1 MHVIHQICLDYRETK
16 DFSGAVL
23 IRQGET
29 TLYEG
34 AFGLA
39 HRGFN
44 IANRPDTRFDTAS
57 VTKLFT
63 AAAILRLVQEQR
75 LQLEDRIADLIDLT
89 GTRIP
94 VEVTVF
100 QLLTHTSGIADDADE
115 AAGESYSAL
124 FADRP
129 NYAVRQTRDF
139 LPQFAQK
146 EPLFPPATQLRYN
159 NCAFVLLGL
168 AIEAVTGKTY
178 REYVAEAIFAPLGM
192 DHSGFFAMD
201 EPTPNV
207 AEGYVA
213 HRDEFGA
220 VTAWRKN
227 IYSYPPI
234 GSPDGG
240 ALCTAGD
247 LDLFIRGLRRGLVLD
262 ETRLKT
268 LFSPQVP
275 FSWMSSTNPGRRIQQ
290 GFVFEFIEEGG
301 RIRCIRK
308 DGINEGVGAMLAWYP
323 DQDLTV
329 VILAN
334 QDCDIWSLHRSLES
348 VLLRDPLVQETP

>member
-1 MHVIHQICLDYRETK
+1 MHDIHQICLDYRETR

-23 IRQGET
+23 IRQGDH

-39 HRGFN
+39 HRGFG
-44 IANRPDTRFDTAS
+44 IANRTDTRFDTAS

-63 AAAILRLVQEQR
+63 AAAILKLVQDQR
-75 LQLEDRIADLIDLT
+75 LRLDDRIGDFLDLT
-89 GTRIP
+89 KTRIP
-94 VEVTVF
+94 PEVTVF

-129 NYAVRQTRDF
+129 NYAIRQTRDF
-139 LPQFAQK
+139 LPQFAHK
-146 EPLFPPATQLRYN
+146 EPLFPPGTQLRYN
-159 NCAFVLLGL
+159 NCAFILLGL
-168 AIEAVTGKTY
+168 TIEAVTGKTY
-178 REYVAEAIFAPLGM
+178 REFVTEAVFAPLGM

-201 EPTPNV
+201 QPASNV

-213 HRDEFGA
+213 DRDETGE
-220 VTAWRKN
+220 VTTWRKN

-240 ALCTAGD
+240 ALCTVGD
-247 LDLFIRGLRRGLVLD
+247 LDRFIRGLRGGLVLD
-262 ETRLKT
+262 DTHLKL

-275 FSWMSSTNPGRRIQQ
+275 FSWMSSANPGWRIQQ
-290 GFVFEFIEEGG
+290 GFVFEFVEAGG
-301 RIRCIRK
+301 RVRCIRK
-308 DGINEGVGAMLAWYP
+308 DGVNEGVGAMLAWYP
-323 DQDLTV
+323 EAELTV

-348 VLLRDPLVQETP
+348 VLLRDSVGPERP